1 MIILCRRFA
10 SIYPPPR
17 PCVSDISLN
26 FLIRLY
32 VATSIAFPTLLFLT
46 LATRSLK
53 IKFISLLREET
64 TQRITDVTVKV

>member
-17 PCVSDISLN
+17 PRVSDISLN

-32 VATSIAFPTLLFLT
+32 VAKYRVSNAFIFN
-46 LATRSLK
+46 ACDAIVKNKIYFVITRGDNS
-53 IKFISLLREET
+53 T
-64 TQRITDVTVKV
+64 NY

>member
-17 PCVSDISLN
+17 PRVSDISLN

-32 VATSIAFPTLLFLT
+32 VATSIAFPTLLYDAIVKNKIYFVI
-46 LATRSLK
+46 TRGDNS
-53 IKFISLLREET
+53 T
-64 TQRITDVTVKV
+64 NY